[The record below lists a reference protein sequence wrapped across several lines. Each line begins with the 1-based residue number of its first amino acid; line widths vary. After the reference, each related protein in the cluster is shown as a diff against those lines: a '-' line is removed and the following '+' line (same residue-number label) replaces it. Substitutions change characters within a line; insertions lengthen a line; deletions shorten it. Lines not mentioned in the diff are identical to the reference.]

1 MKSINWK
8 HLFTDHVNMA
18 VTVVIAAVILLGIVW
33 RVDAINAAPMAD
45 CSNGNF
51 FGIYQTDDVSLSGD
65 LYVTNNVTIRN
76 NVTLTIA
83 TGSNVTLCGEYKIL
97 VTGGADLVAVG
108 TATQPIT
115 FMADNPAT
123 NWDAIEFGNQGEHS
137 ILRFVTLNDGGGN
150 DPNDDNAPI
159 YILNNSGTTALPS
172 PTLDNVTINDSGAY
186 GLSISMLNDDPTPPA
201 ITNVSINNSAN
212 AAILADAEALG
223 GLGHGN
229 SYTNNQPNVIRI
241 RVGGGS
247 RLNYSQHW
255 RNPGIPIEVLGDIIV
270 AAEAADPP
278 ATLTMGPGLTFLM
291 YPQTDVFIGVS
302 FGRRGSLEVNG
313 TEAEPVTFT
322 RLDDVSAPWGQ
333 LGVHLYPGTFVSLDH
348 VNFSYGGDGVDGMIY
363 QLGSGA
369 VKLDHV
375 SVQNSLSAGFYGYSG
390 QATINN
396 SSFELNYNG
405 LEFIKGFSAIIRNST
420 IANNVTAGVNVW
432 DSSDTTCIDA
442 IGNFWG
448 ANNGP
453 ADGDGGGD
461 ACGNGRTNGGSGS
474 NVTNGVLYSPWLT
487 SDDGSDLQDRGSL
500 SPDPFWVIADGV
512 DSASVE
518 ITLRDS
524 QGNPLSGKQV
534 QLNATLG
541 NVQQP
546 SGVTDSSG
554 RITAVITGTNPG
566 YAYLTVYNLT
576 DDTPMAGMG
585 GVTFWQGGGNTA
597 GLIDLSGAP
606 YEFPE
611 LIVEGK
617 PFQKGYPMT
626 FRLPMRNANPEPVEV
641 QVVYSVSRLNIG
653 APFTPVFTATRTLQP
668 GESWD
673 AVGGWT
679 PDVTGH
685 HCVRATVV
693 VTDVLANALMGVN
706 ASQAGGGFTRQQN
719 LNIKGGAGPP
729 GPPPCLFDCWPTPK
743 MAEGDEA
750 LVEIGKHYYLMSLKL
765 KAATDYINQALG
777 DDPPVHGYEEVATVP
792 QYTPPLVTA
801 GDGITQAQA
810 DALNAFDAASAK
822 SIGLWVA
829 VRTTVDRMAGAS
841 AAEAWGYV
849 ILQRE
854 ALEGFM
860 RDHAQALDEN
870 ADAIDD
876 LLALTRD
883 AGVPDLTFAPQD
895 FQTEL
900 GRLGNPGFDSGE
912 MAYFQAFGLSDE
924 QIEDVRRNIID
935 QLKKG
940 GFPTIT
946 MYELMAASSAYFK
959 DTADDIMAKYP
970 PPGAALNSRETQT
983 IQQGSPFWATGP
995 ARESFLV
1002 GNPTDTEKTV
1012 ELVVRPVEVPLGW
1025 TYSLDNSSPTLSPTG
1040 TVTVTLNIN
1049 PGAAQLRGTTVRLA
1063 VEGFIDGEY
1072 IGGILFERAA
1082 PALSAPMRVFLPV
1095 VTR

>member
-1 MKSINWK
+1 
-8 HLFTDHVNMA
+8 MA
-18 VTVVIAAVILLGIVW
+18 VTVVIAALILLGVLW
-33 RVDAINAAPMAD
+33 RVATINAAPAAD

-51 FGIYQTDDVSLSGD
+51 VGTYQTDDVSLSGD

-76 NVTLTIA
+76 NVTLTI
-83 TGSNVTLCGEYKIL
+83 TNGSNVTLCGEYKIR
-97 VTGGADLVAVG
+97 VTGGGDLVAVG
-108 TATQPIT
+108 TATEPIT
-115 FMADNPAT
+115 FMAVDPAT
-123 NWDAIEFGNQGEHS
+123 NWDAIEFVNQGEHS
-137 ILRFVTLNDGGGN
+137 ILQYVTLNDGGGN

-159 YILNNSGTTALPS
+159 YVLNNSGTTALPS
-172 PTLDNVTINDSGAY
+172 PSLDHVTINDSGAY
-186 GLSISMLNDDPTPPA
+186 GLSISMLNNDPTPPG

-241 RVGGGS
+241 RGGGGS

-255 RNPGIPIEVLGDIIV
+255 RNPGIPIEVLGDFTV

-278 ATLTMGPGLTFLM
+278 ATLTMDPGLTFLM
-291 YPQTDVFIGVS
+291 YPETDVGIGS
-302 FGRRGSLEVNG
+302 SLGRRGSLAVNG

-322 RLDDVSAPWGQ
+322 RLDDVSAPWGA
-333 LGVHLYPGTFVSLDH
+333 LRVGLYSETTVSLDH
-348 VNFSYGGDGVDGMIY
+348 VNFSYGGDGMDGMIY

-369 VKLDHV
+369 VDLDHV
-375 SVQNSLSAGFYGYSG
+375 SVQISLSAGFYGHGG

-396 SSFELNYNG
+396 SSFELNDNG
-405 LEFIKGFSAIIRNST
+405 LEFSSGFSAIIRNST
-420 IANNVTAGVNVW
+420 IANNVTAGVNV
-432 DSSDTTCIDA
+432 SDNGNNTCIDA

-474 NVTNGVLYSPWLT
+474 KVTNGVRYSPWLT
-487 SDDGSDLQDRGSL
+487 SNDGSDLQDRGSL

-518 ITLRDS
+518 IILRDS

-534 QLNATLG
+534 QLNATVG

-546 SGVTDSSG
+546 SGVTDSNG
-554 RITAVITGTNPG
+554 RTTAVITGTNPG
-566 YAYLTVYNLT
+566 YAYLTAHNLT
-576 DDTPMAGMG
+576 DDTPVAGIG
-585 GVTFWQGGGNTA
+585 GVAFWRGGENTG

-617 PFQKGYPMT
+617 PFQEGYPIT
-626 FRLPMRNANPEPVEV
+626 FRLPMRNANLEPVEV
-641 QVVYSVSRLNIG
+641 QVVYGISGLNIG

-668 GESWD
+668 GDSWD

-693 VTDVLANALMGVN
+693 VTDVLANASMGVN
-706 ASQAGGGFTRQQN
+706 ASQAGGGFARQQN
-719 LNIKGGAGPP
+719 LNVKGAGPP
-729 GPPPCLFDCWPTPK
+729 GPPPCLFDCWPMPQPK
-743 MAEGDEA
+743 KGAGA
-750 LVEIGKHYYLMSLKL
+750 LFEIGKHFYRMYNKV

-792 QYTPPLVTA
+792 QYTPPLVPA
-801 GDGITQAQA
+801 GDGITEAQA
-810 DALNAFDAASAK
+810 VALNAFDAASAK
-822 SIGLWVA
+822 SIGLWLA

-841 AAEAWGYV
+841 AAQAWGYV

-854 ALEGFM
+854 ALEGLL
-860 RDHAQALDEN
+860 RDHGQALDEK

-883 AGVPDLTFAPQD
+883 AGVPDLTFVPQD
-895 FQTEL
+895 FQVEL

-935 QLKKG
+935 QLKEG
-940 GFPTIT
+940 GFLTVT
-946 MYELMAASSAYFK
+946 VYELMGAYSAYFK
-959 DTADDIMAKYP
+959 DTADDIMDQYA
-970 PPGAALNSRETQT
+970 PPGAALNGRETQQT
-983 IQQGSPFWATGP
+983 IQSGSPFWATGP
-995 ARESFLV
+995 VRESFLV

-1025 TYSLDNSSPTLSPTG
+1025 TYSLDNPSPTLSPTA
-1040 TVTVTLNIN
+1040 TATVTLNIN
-1049 PGAAQLRGTTVRLA
+1049 PGGAQLRGTTVRLA

-1072 IGGILFERAA
+1072 IGGILFERIA
-1082 PALSAPMRVFLPV
+1082 PAAARRVFLPV
-1095 VTR
+1095 VIRP